1 MKHFS
6 VLGAFAFVAAGVGLS
21 GCATT
26 TAPGTSSGIVKD
38 LAREARAIARGRGYA
53 SSQAFSGGSL
63 EEREEGTLRYTLRAG
78 ERYIAIGLCDEPC
91 KDIDLV
97 VEDESGLE
105 LASDRKEDAIPIV
118 ELAPKAETIALFR
131 VKMIRC
137 DRAPCA
143 YAAGVYRE

>member
-1 MKHFS
+1 M
-6 VLGAFAFVAAGVGLS
+6 AFVAAGVGLS

-26 TAPGTSSGIVKD
+26 TAPGTTAEIVKD
-38 LAREARAIARGRGYA
+38 LARGARAIARGRGYA

-63 EEREEGTLRYTLRAG
+63 EEREEGTLRYTLKAG
-78 ERYIAIGLCDEPC
+78 ERYVAVGLCDEPC
-91 KDIDLV
+91 RDIDLIV
-97 VEDESGLE
+97 QDEDGLE
-105 LASDRKEDAIPIV
+105 MASDTHEDAIPIV

-143 YAAGVYRE
+143 YGAGVYRE